1 MQANTTIV
9 HNVTMRQN
17 GRFDSGSESSRK
29 CIISTSP
36 SLVLKM
42 IPDLPDDKLLPA

>member
-9 HNVTMRQN
+9 HIVTILQN
-17 GRFDSGSESSRK
+17 GRFDSGSASSRK

-36 SLVLKM
+36 LPALKK
-42 IPDLPDDKLLPA
+42 IPDLLDDKLPQA